1 MRRRDDRR
9 LFTTG
14 VVLAV
19 CVLLVS
25 GGVLLIAQRLH
36 RHRGAPAPAAA
47 ASPSPTNASRFPTR
61 GAPTTAP
68 PPAAAASP
76 SPPPGPSSSPA
87 PAPRSLHLVPGPYGF
102 EIPQGWTVGPVVSP
116 SSTVQRVHVSDPA
129 STAGID
135 YLADKTAA
143 IYNPDHT
150 VNLTI
155 VGAAVACRVTSSRYV
170 PDKGPR
176 YTCAPDGGRNVS
188 GAIVV
193 QPYPQGFKLLQVMLP
208 PQDDQIAD
216 QILSGFHA

>member
-1 MRRRDDRR
+1 MRRRDDTR
-9 LFTTG
+9 LLTTG

-19 CVLLVS
+19 CVLLAG
-25 GGVLLIAQRLH
+25 GGVLLVASRPH
-36 RHRGAPAPAAA
+36 HHPGAPTPAAA
-47 ASPSPTNASRFPTR
+47 ASPSPATA
-61 GAPTTAP
+61 APTA
-68 PPAAAASP
+68 
-76 SPPPGPSSSPA
+76 SPA
-87 PAPRSLHLVPGPYGF
+87 PAATASASPPPRPPSSPATAPAAPGLHLVPGPYGF

-116 SSTVQRVHVSDPA
+116 SSTLQRVHVSDPA

-193 QPYPQGFKLLQVMLP
+193 QPYPQGFKLLQVEMP